1 MRCELKKMK
10 TVFWLQPFDFV
21 RKLILL
27 MLTCPSRP
35 SKTSS
40 WRFRSNGQIQK
51 KIPVDIIYRVLNTLS
66 CKIYCIRSSLLS
78 LTLGPS
84 ESVRSGRWF
93 LAKWLRLAFCSGAWF
108 QQHSG
113 EALCRWAKSLVW
125 PNQLQHLA
133 FERLGHTTESV
144 FIAWVMLTAVSCPWR
159 PPLGGP
165 SHGAFA
171 KTNRTKIKNLEK
183 YLFIISISCTIVDG

>member
-1 MRCELKKMK
+1 MK

-27 MLTCPSRP
+27 MLTCRSRP

-51 KIPVDIIYRVLNTLS
+51 KNPVDIIYRVLNTLS

-183 YLFIISISCTIVDG
+183 IFIYH